1 MSKTSIITGV
11 SVSQQMSKAQE
22 ILKTHV
28 IPREKAFQEKKKSGL
43 LSKTHIRV
51 KM

>member
-1 MSKTSIITGV
+1 MSETSIITGITV
-11 SVSQQMSKAQE
+11 SEQMSKAQE
-22 ILKTHV
+22 ILKIQV

-43 LSKTHIRV
+43 LGKTHIRV

>member
-1 MSKTSIITGV
+1 MSKISIITGIT
-11 SVSQQMSKAQE
+11 VSQQMSKAEE
-22 ILKTHV
+22 ILKTQV
-28 IPREKAFQEKKKSGL
+28 IPRDKAFQEKKKAGM